1 VTTAALS
8 RQPEVVECATLRR
21 DLDVGG
27 EVHDLRVRSTA
38 ILAAI
43 GLDES
48 LILLPLTSDGEIA

>member
-1 VTTAALS
+1 MTTAAFS
-8 RQPEVVECATLRR
+8 RQTKVVQRPALRR

-43 GLDES
+43 SLDES
-48 LILLPLTSDGEIA
+48 LVLLPLTGDGEIA